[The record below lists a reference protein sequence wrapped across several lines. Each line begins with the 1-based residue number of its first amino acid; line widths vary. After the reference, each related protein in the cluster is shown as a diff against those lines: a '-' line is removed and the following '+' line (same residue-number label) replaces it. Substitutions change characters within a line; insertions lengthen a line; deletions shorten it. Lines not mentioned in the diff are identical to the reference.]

1 MVEEKPAAND
11 EQSPENEAIKEVVN
25 SLDDPATAG
34 LILEEQA
41 KSLKNIL
48 ADPSIQHLIKAHG
61 TLEQEKKEAVKNA
74 NVELLKEVS
83 SALESKKDDENATEL
98 QALLS
103 NPHIKGLVES
113 HDAIANKAYDATP
126 PLATSDSPDS
136 NGIAAGGEP
145 IRMVGLNKS
154 PNESLGLTLKQRDGN
169 IVVARIIKGST
180 IDKQGLLNVG
190 DVIKEVN
197 GQPVKNN
204 PEKVQ
209 KILKDSSTKVTLKV
223 SPTYASKTY
232 HGQVFMKTQFS
243 FDPQTDDDIPCK
255 EAGLAFQKGDVLEIL
270 DQTDATWWQAK
281 KVDGEG
287 RTGLIP
293 SRTLQEKRRTF
304 IHPNVTHRRRSFF
317 MCGTRKKKKTMY
329 DVKKTSE
336 FDRHEVA
343 SYEEVT
349 KMPPFERK
357 TLVLIGAEGVGRRTI
372 KNRIVA
378 SDPTRFA
385 TAIPHTSREAKEGE
399 EDGKG
404 YHFVSRDKMTELRR
418 ANQFL
423 EHGEYNGNMYG
434 TSIDSVRSV
443 IDQHKMCV
451 LDIQAAG
458 LKMLNSSEFMPYIV
472 FIASPTADELTRRQN
487 EAPPNARRL
496 TREEMSKIVAQS
508 EIISRDYSQHFDLTI
523 VNKDVTET
531 YDRLMKAVE
540 GLSTDTQWVPVSWV
554 Y

>member
-1 MVEEKPAAND
+1 MGEEKPAAND
-11 EQSPENEAIKEVVN
+11 ERSPENEAIKEVVN
-25 SLDDPATAG
+25 SLDDPTTAG

-48 ADPSIQHLIKAHG
+48 ADPAIQHLIKAHG
-61 TLEQEKKEAVKNA
+61 TLKEQEKKEAVKNA

-83 SALESKKDDENATEL
+83 SLLEGQNENAVEL
-98 QALLS
+98 QSLLS
-103 NPHIKGLVES
+103 NPHLKGLVES
-113 HDAIANKAYDATP
+113 HDAIANKVYDETP
-126 PLATSDSPDS
+126 PLATPDSPDS
-136 NGIAAGGEP
+136 NGVASGGEP

-154 PNESLGLTLKQRDGN
+154 PNESLGLTLKQQGGN
-169 IVVARIIKGST
+169 IVVARIMKGSM

-190 DVIKEVN
+190 DIIKEVN

-223 SPTYASKTY
+223 SPSHTSKPY

-243 FDPQTDDDIPCK
+243 FDPTNDNDIPCK
-255 EAGLAFQKGDVLEIL
+255 EAGLAFQKGEILEIL

-281 KVDGEG
+281 KVDGDG
-287 RTGLIP
+287 GTGLIP

-304 IHPNVTHRRRSFF
+304 IHPNVTHRRSFF
-317 MCGTRKKKKTMY
+317 MCGSRKKKKTMY

-336 FDRHEVA
+336 FDRHEVS
-343 SYEEVT
+343 SYEEVA

-357 TLVLIGAEGVGRRTI
+357 TLVLIGAEGVGRRTL

-378 SDPTRFA
+378 SDQTRFA
-385 TAIPHTSREAKEGE
+385 TAITHTSREANEGE

-404 YHFVSRDKMTELRR
+404 YHFVTKNKMTELRR
-418 ANQFL
+418 ANQFF
-423 EHGEYNGNMYG
+423 EYGECNGNMYG
-434 TSIDSVRSV
+434 SSIDSVRTV

-451 LDIQAAG
+451 LDMQPAG
-458 LKMLNSSEFMPYIV
+458 LKMLNSSEFKPYIV
-472 FIASPTADELTRRQN
+472 FIASPSVEELTQRQN
-487 EAPPNARRL
+487 EAPSNARKL
-496 TREEMSKIVAQS
+496 TREEMSKIVEQS
-508 EIISRDYSQHFDLTI
+508 EMINRDYSQHFDLTL
-523 VNKDVTET
+523 VNKNVTDT
-531 YDRLMKAVE
+531 HDRVMKTVE
-540 GLSTDTQWVPVSWV
+540 GLSTDSQWVPVSWV